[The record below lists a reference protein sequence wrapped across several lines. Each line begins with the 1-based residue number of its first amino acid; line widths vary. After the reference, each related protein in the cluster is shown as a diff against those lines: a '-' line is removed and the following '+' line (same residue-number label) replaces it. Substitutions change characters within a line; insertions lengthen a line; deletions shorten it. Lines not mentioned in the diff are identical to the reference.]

1 MGKWIVWTRLCGSLV
16 RHGAPILGNRG
27 PGART
32 WLLITWERRTR
43 ATQTAPI
50 ADTRSMGDT
59 MSRGVE
65 RAERKGR

>member
-16 RHGAPILGNRG
+16 RH
-27 PGART
+27 GART